1 MLIKLRLSFFAACC
15 CVALAAQPVI
25 ELNKPLAAP
34 AWALAERSLL
44 DAASDAAEIFSNCY
58 VDERGYFKCVE
69 RWGGNDG
76 ADDAMENFG
85 GWTLLYA
92 LGGDQKVLNLY
103 ERAWE
108 GHLQQFTNAKIPSIE
123 MAKDGMYWREFVT
136 AFDWE
141 HTGEA
146 LAAFNLYALA
156 RPDDASYRER
166 TSDYTHRFNPIAVQ
180 SLVNL
185 AMGGNHPGRSG
196 NVLHSRLFY
205 LDPARDRV
213 GLPDKVGA
221 LVDRITPDGVRVQLV
236 NLDPENSRD
245 VVLRAG
251 AYGEHQFTSVDGED
265 ADTSEIRVRLAAGSG
280 GSLEL
285 GMRLFVNL
293 PTAPS
298 LKARPAV

>member
-1 MLIKLRLSFFAACC
+1 LFPIG
-15 CVALAAQPVI
+15 VI
-25 ELNKPLAAP
+25 EGSGGEWDGKWYGGTFGWDFNPQSGSRNCFIRGPRIGFGVGLLLSGDRNYMQPLRRQIA
-34 AWALAERSLL
+34 
-44 DAASDAAEIFSNCY
+44 
-58 VDERGYFKCVE
+58 
-69 RWGGNDG
+69 
-76 ADDAMENFG
+76 
-85 GWTLLYA
+85 
-92 LGGDQKVLNLY
+92 
-103 ERAWE
+103 
-108 GHLQQFTNAKIPSIE
+108 
-123 MAKDGMYWREFVT
+123 
-136 AFDWE
+136 
-141 HTGEA
+141 
-146 LAAFNLYALA
+146 NLYAVKRVENGRVLLPRKHGDDGWYGYSASEHLDVQRDIYLA
-156 RPDDASYRER
+156 TFDRTGLEGLDGDPWIQYLDGKNADYPINALQRDLSEVRRKVDAIRKDQSVDSER
-166 TSDYTHRFNPIAVQ
+166 TSDYTHRFNPIRVQ

-213 GLPDKVGA
+213 GLPDQVGA

-251 AYGEHQFTSVDGED
+251 AYGEHQFSGVDGED

-285 GMRLFVNL
+285 GMRLFVNQ

-298 LKARPAV
+298 LKALPAE